1 MQKGSH
7 RTHPMP
13 MSPRLSIYRWHIP
26 MVASIAHRASGMALI
41 LFMPFYLWVLHGM
54 TGTPEDF
61 DQALALLH
69 SPVGRLILWV
79 AGTAVIYHFCNGI
92 RFLTLDA
99 GWCESQQMMRLSA
112 RIVLFMALLA
122 ALLFG
127 WLLW

>member
-1 MQKGSH
+1 
-7 RTHPMP
+7 MP

-26 MVASIAHRASGMALI
+26 MIASIAHRASGVALI
-41 LFMPFYLWVLHGM
+41 LFVPFYLWVLHGM
-54 TGTPEDF
+54 TGTPDDF

-69 SPVGRLILWV
+69 SPIGRLILWM
-79 AGTAVIYHFCNGI
+79 AATAVVYHFCNGI